1 MLDEACAAAM
11 VACFNTNPPQV
22 RGRTVYV
29 QFSNHRELKID
40 QSHSVIVSTNHF
52 STRYQFVG
60 YFSFFYFGRTN
71 SFTAQHNLSNE
82 SVTNTYIHTQID
94 RWRNKYKQIHTHTH
108 KCIQSTKWTH
118 NEQKL
123 FPFETCPF
131 CVVIITVAE
140 CFIFCSASL
149 SLSLF
154 WFRLFFP
161 SCFVLVSSNAALII
175 ICFVLSVAL

>member
-60 YFSFFYFGRTN
+60 FFFFLLFW
-71 SFTAQHNLSNE
+71 SHKQFHCTAQPFEWISHKH
-82 SVTNTYIHTQID
+82 IHTHTN
-94 RWRNKYKQIHTHTH
+94 RPLAKQIQANTHTH

-131 CVVIITVAE
+131 FRCHYNSSWVFHFLLCV
-140 CFIFCSASL
+140 SL
-149 SLSLF
+149 SLSFDFVYFFHPALF
-154 WFRLFFP
+154 WCHQTRPL
-161 SCFVLVSSNAALII
+161 SSFVL
-175 ICFVLSVAL
+175 CYP